1 MITRSPKFLILACLF
16 ILVTTPLQGQV
27 NTEKLRRSDA
37 MKGVAFTSGFTLGL
51 QKGNSDFVSAA
62 VAGRVD
68 WVRSRNEHFLVLQY
82 DFMESDAGKIAN
94 KGFLHVRSMW
104 EVSTLLALEGFT
116 QFEFNEFTS
125 LTDRELLGSGMR
137 LHLLAMGDDSA
148 GASLNAYLGVGV
160 MFEHEHYSTSP
171 SNITHDRLR
180 STNYLTLN
188 STFDSRTA
196 LRIIAYYQPLLQ
208 RIGDYRLISD
218 ASLEFRLTTAL
229 TFTLTTSYRYN
240 SRPVLNVERY
250 DLQVRNGLRITLP

>member
-1 MITRSPKFLILACLF
+1 MPTKIPMMLILACLLF
-16 ILVTTPLQGQV
+16 FSSIPVHSQV

-37 MKGVAFTSGFTLGL
+37 IKGVAFTSGFTLGL

-62 VAGRVD
+62 VAARVD
-68 WVRSRNEHFLVLQY
+68 WVRSRNDNFLVLQY

-94 KGFLHVRSMW
+94 KGFLHLRSMW
-104 EVSTLLALEGFT
+104 EVSALLSLEGFT

-125 LTDRELLGSGMR
+125 LTDRELLGGGIR
-137 LHLLAMGDDSA
+137 LHFLAVGDDSA
-148 GASLNAYLGVGV
+148 GASLNAYLGVGA
-160 MFEHEHYSTSP
+160 MFEHEHYTTHP
-171 SNITHDRLR
+171 SDVVYDRLR

-240 SRPVLNVERY
+240 SNPVLNVRQY
-250 DLQVRNGLRITLP
+250 DLHIRNGLRITLP